1 MLSRSFT
8 EQVKFR
14 WREFRREPSA
24 FYWVVFMPIIWM
36 LALGFAFSEPKPEVY
51 GLGWPADKNVSE
63 LSSKISQVLENDSQ
77 VRLYKTVEEN
87 LETLSKRGRINAS
100 LLSKM
105 IP

>member
-63 LSSKISQVLENDSQ
+63 LSSKISQVLENDSKSDYIKP
-77 VRLYKTVEEN
+77 LK
-87 LETLSKRGRINAS
+87 KI
-100 LLSKM
+100 
-105 IP
+105 